1 MQILPLYKYHSK
13 KRIGWIMILKRSLFC
28 ALYIRT
34 LRPLNLPPVKADR
47 TQLHDS
53 WDRIFG
59 FFDSDMTAILERHAK
74 LD

>member
-13 KRIGWIMILKRSLFC
+13 RGIGWIMILKEEPIL
-28 ALYIRT
+28 RT
-34 LRPLNLPPVKADR
+34 VYTNTKTPKFTPVKADR

-53 WDRIFG
+53 SGTILG